1 MTPQRSSLHERD
13 DSKSDTNQ
21 RHGNTCPSREEHP
34 APKAIIRSSELLADA
49 AVLVRELQDFRMS
62 FSTAGNAIFGAR
74 EGAHDD
80 LVLAVA
86 LAIFGATQPAMAM
99 DIPLQWAQ

>member
-1 MTPQRSSLHERD
+1 MMAGMSKMVLISRVQALLHAKEL
-13 DSKSDTNQ
+13 SI
-21 RHGNTCPSREEHP
+21 EP
-34 APKAIIRSSELLADA
+34 ALADA
-49 AVLVRELQDFRMS
+49 AVLVRELQDFRVS

-86 LAIFGATQPAMAM
+86 LAIFGATQPAPVM
-99 DIPLQWAQ
+99 DIPLKWAR